1 MPYLKLGLSK
11 IYIPAVFLGAPN
23 FGSIDLVGLPG
34 SLRLGRILRVG
45 DTEPGLLFFIR
56 RPMGGDNEDVFFEG
70 HPYITLAHFRAFYNT
85 QRYYEKRGEKVIKS

>member
-1 MPYLKLGLSK
+1 MPTIPK

-45 DTEPGLLFFIR
+45 ELPKKAKNSQNGKKAPKIPDFVKNCQNGKTIWP
-56 RPMGGDNEDVFFEG
+56 
-70 HPYITLAHFRAFYNT
+70 
-85 QRYYEKRGEKVIKS
+85 

>member
-34 SLRLGRILRVG
+34 SLRLGLILRVG

-56 RPMGGDNEDVFFEG
+56 RPMGGDSEDVFFGG
-70 HPYITLAHFRAFYNT
+70 HPYITLGHF
-85 QRYYEKRGEKVIKS
+85 